1 MACCWPGHP
10 VPMMPNFSSSMPG
23 GSSSPLLDIRVL
35 RLRRH
40 FLASP
45 AEPPI
50 HLTFFHDARWNE
62 PPPVSCYISILPRCR
77 FNSLRFRFDSLICFS
92 NFDSIPHLL
101 YDRSTDCCTACHI
114 VSLSV
119 RAPRH
124 CANFPHPGT
133 RRQTESLSS
142 SR

>member
-1 MACCWPGHP
+1 ELAGDGFGRRFFFSSRRRHTRWPRDWSSDVRSSDLLVSAQECNWTSGISASAIACCWPGHP

-62 PPPVSCYISILPRCR
+62 PPPVSCYISILPLCR
-77 FNSLRFRFDSLICFS
+77 
-92 NFDSIPHLL
+92 
-101 YDRSTDCCTACHI
+101 
-114 VSLSV
+114 
-119 RAPRH
+119 
-124 CANFPHPGT
+124 
-133 RRQTESLSS
+133 
-142 SR
+142 